1 MIVRERSG
9 EKDLE
14 GSKESRLKDQKG
26 ARENKKNKN
35 RRQRKQARERRHIE
49 IFRKNYE
56 AETNRQQQMSYNSSA
71 LQRER

>member
-1 MIVRERSG
+1 M
-9 EKDLE
+9 
-14 GSKESRLKDQKG
+14 KDQKG

-35 RRQRKQARERRHIE
+35 RMQRKQARERRHIE